1 MREEGAGLLSWGPL
15 PPAGPG
21 GPPPPRE
28 EDFLYIACA
37 APLKRKQKLNNYIE
51 FLGFLFRNS
60 INIGFPFP
68 FRGCPAGN
76 VRGEGG
82 GGLAPSPSHGGGAR
96 PPPVG
101 CPGATICAGPLGPF
115 WVTVRSLE
123 DSVCCVRA

>member
-68 FRGCPAGN
+68 FRGCRAGN
-76 VRGEGG
+76 VRRGGEGG
-82 GGLAPSPSHGGGAR
+82 SPPPPPTGGGGGAPD
-96 PPPVG
+96 PPPG
-101 CPGATICAGPLGPF
+101 GAPAPPYVLAHSVPAG
-115 WVTVRSLE
+115 
-123 DSVCCVRA
+123 

>member
-51 FLGFLFRNS
+51 FLGILFRNS

-68 FRGCPAGN
+68 FRGCRAGN
-76 VRGEGG
+76 VRRGGEGG
-82 GGLAPSPSHGGGAR
+82 SPPPPPTGGGRGGAR
-96 PPPVG
+96 PPPRGVPRRHRM
-101 CPGATICAGPLGPF
+101 CWPT
-115 WVTVRSLE
+115 RSLLG
-123 DSVCCVRA
+123 DGAVVR